1 MITSKLQ
8 RYSLVLAL
16 CIGAGMLSWILKAPS
31 SCFHLAIVVC
41 CLYGGEGAGLLATG
55 LAILSFDYFFLS
67 PYFSFF
73 AEHSAYPRFAAFI
86 ATAVCINLVVA
97 AKQRGDRARRE
108 VEEQYRVISET
119 ALDGVISID
128 HDGRVLLVNSAA
140 ATIFGY
146 SVIEMIDQPITRFV
160 PQFSSEVSSSVTE
173 MTGVHR
179 DGTDFVAEVSLG
191 KVPANNKCAAVV
203 FFRDITE
210 RKRAEN
216 ALRTSESY
224 LAQAQQLSRTG
235 SFGWDVSSGNLVWSA
250 ESFRIAGVDPEVK
263 PTLELIHERIH
274 PEDRAAVKEYMESV
288 SKRGADLDFE
298 LRFLLPEGSVKFIR
312 VVGKA
317 VQAIPGR
324 LEYIGAAMDVTAQR
338 MAEDMLRRSESR
350 YRDLVELSP
359 DAIYVADQQGIL
371 VSANRAGL
379 MLLGCR
385 AEEVHGLSVAE
396 THLPEDYDDYRQRLT
411 GLRAG
416 QSFRFERIFV
426 RRDGTRVPV
435 EAAVSPIRQGFSQG
449 IVRDI
454 SERKQNELELRRSEA
469 YLAEAE
475 HMSHIGSWAWNP
487 ATRAN
492 TYWSPEMY
500 RLHQRDPLRGP
511 LSLEEKRALRPL
523 EDWANFMGALER
535 SIREKIDLDS
545 EHRLVFPD
553 GSIKYI
559 HVLGHPVIDAAGNV
573 VELFGIT
580 RDVTEQH
587 HAKAARDALQKM
599 EARLA
604 RASQI
609 ATVGEISASIAHEI
623 NQPLTAIIAN
633 AHMCYDLLASDG
645 VTVAGARSLIQEVL
659 ECGYHAT
666 EVVQR
671 MRTLF
676 KGGTFERT
684 TLDINDV
691 SREVVNLLRSEASK
705 RRVDLE
711 IDLAIGLPKILGDRV
726 QLQQVLVNLCVNG
739 FDAMDSLV
747 DRPRRLLVRT
757 RVHGSAAIRVEI
769 QDNGIG
775 LREPD
780 RIFETFFTTKQN
792 GMGMGLP
799 ICRSIIELHDGH
811 LWPQRDNGPGTT
823 FCFTLPVPD
832 HTTSEPQRSSGRHR
846 SGEYLSVG
854 HRRPN
859 VSQPGRAYID
869 AESRGPI
876 ALPASVSTSHH
887 GGQNT

>member
-1 MITSKLQ
+1 
-8 RYSLVLAL
+8 V
-16 CIGAGMLSWILKAPS
+16 
-31 SCFHLAIVVC
+31 
-41 CLYGGEGAGLLATG
+41 
-55 LAILSFDYFFLS
+55 
-67 PYFSFF
+67 
-73 AEHSAYPRFAAFI
+73 
-86 ATAVCINLVVA
+86 
-97 AKQRGDRARRE
+97 E
-108 VEEQYRVISET
+108 V
-119 ALDGVISID
+119 
-128 HDGRVLLVNSAA
+128 
-140 ATIFGY
+140 
-146 SVIEMIDQPITRFV
+146 
-160 PQFSSEVSSSVTE
+160 
-173 MTGVHR
+173 
-179 DGTDFVAEVSLG
+179 
-191 KVPANNKCAAVV
+191 
-203 FFRDITE
+203 
-210 RKRAEN
+210 
-216 ALRTSESY
+216 
-224 LAQAQQLSRTG
+224 
-235 SFGWDVSSGNLVWSA
+235 
-250 ESFRIAGVDPEVK
+250 
-263 PTLELIHERIH
+263 
-274 PEDRAAVKEYMESV
+274 
-288 SKRGADLDFE
+288 
-298 LRFLLPEGSVKFIR
+298 
-312 VVGKA
+312 
-317 VQAIPGR
+317 
-324 LEYIGAAMDVTAQR
+324 
-338 MAEDMLRRSESR
+338 
-350 YRDLVELSP
+350 
-359 DAIYVADQQGIL
+359 
-371 VSANRAGL
+371 
-379 MLLGCR
+379 
-385 AEEVHGLSVAE
+385 
-396 THLPEDYDDYRQRLT
+396 
-411 GLRAG
+411 
-416 QSFRFERIFV
+416 
-426 RRDGTRVPV
+426 
-435 EAAVSPIRQGFSQG
+435 AVSPIQQGLSQG

-511 LSLEEKRALRPL
+511 LSFEEKRALRPP

-535 SIREKIDLDS
+535 SIREKIDLDN

-587 HAKAARDALQKM
+587 HAKAARDALQKI

-633 AHMCYDLLASDG
+633 AHMCCDLLASDC
-645 VTVAGARSLIQEVL
+645 VTVADARSLMQEIL

-671 MRTLF
+671 MRSLF

-691 SREVVNLLRSEASK
+691 AREVVNLLRSEACK

-711 IDLAIGLPKILGDRV
+711 IDLAIELPKILGDRV

-747 DRPRRLLVRT
+747 DRPRKLSVRT

-769 QDNGIG
+769 QDSGIG

-811 LWPQRDNGPGTT
+811 LWPQHDTGPGTT
-823 FCFTLPVPD
+823 FCFTLPVSD
-832 HTTSEPQRSSGRHR
+832 HTTPEPQRSSGRHR
-846 SGEYLSVG
+846 SGEYVSVG
-854 HRRPN
+854 HRRPD

-869 AESRGPI
+869 AQSLGAI
-876 ALPASVSTSHH
+876 GLPASVSTSHR
-887 GGQNT
+887 GTRNT